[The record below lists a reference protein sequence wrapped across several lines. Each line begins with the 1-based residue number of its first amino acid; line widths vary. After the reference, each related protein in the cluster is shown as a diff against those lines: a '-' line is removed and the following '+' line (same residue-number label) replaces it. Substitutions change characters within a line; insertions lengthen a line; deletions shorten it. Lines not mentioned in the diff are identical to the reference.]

1 MNWTA
6 PVALL
11 YQNVLPSG
19 SRTSLHGSMDSAPS
33 LSARLRLQ
41 LSDGERQRASDP
53 LARGLCT
60 FPTAVSVTLGIGA
73 GESCESCVYAT
84 GTYRAIMRLEV

>member
-84 GTYRAIMRLEV
+84 GTY